1 MPVKEPNVQYLTCGA
16 SNNIQILIPSTF
28 VGDQNQSTGPR
39 IKVFDLIKLL
49 NTTSNI
55 CHKKTRLS
63 NIFLLITDNN
73 IYQVPV
79 FASLDVRLQQFGKR
93 KQLPTDHPVAQN
105 QHVNFSY

>member
-1 MPVKEPNVQYLTCGA
+1 MPVKESDVKSLGA
-16 SNNIQILIPSTF
+16 SNNIQINISSEF
-28 VGDQNQSTGPR
+28 VGDKNLSDVPR

-49 NTTSNI
+49 NTKSNI
-55 CHKKTRLS
+55 WHKKTRLS

-93 KQLPTDHPVAQN
+93 KQLPTDHPAAQN